1 VSTSYLARRLSSS
14 LFTIALIL
22 VINFILFRAMPG
34 SPERV
39 ILRGTPNV
47 TPAVLEA
54 ARERWGLNDPLYPIS
69 FQDGGVV
76 VTGDNQLFKFVGATL
91 RGDLGYSFVA
101 RGQTVLA
108 VLAQRI
114 WPTVILF
121 GLGEVLAIVLGL
133 ALGAYSGWRRGGP
146 VDVVGNGVSLL
157 LYSTPYF
164 LLGMAFLLIFAT
176 GLRWFPTFGMLTSGA
191 VYPDVWARLGDFLA
205 HITLPLATVGLG
217 LVGQYAIVMRSSI
230 VETLSDDYVM
240 TARGMGLSEG
250 RILRHHALP
259 NALLPTVS
267 LIAINLGYVV
277 AGAITVE
284 VVFNWPGL
292 GTLAVEALT
301 ARDYPV
307 LQGVFLLLSVS
318 VVLANLAADLVYGFL
333 DPRVRT

>member
-1 VSTSYLARRLSSS
+1 MSGQYLARRLATAA
-14 LFTIALIL
+14 FTILMIV
-22 VINFILFRAMPG
+22 VINFVLFRAMPG

-47 TPAVLEA
+47 TPAQLQAV
-54 ARERWGLNDPLYPIS
+54 RERWGLDKPVFP
-69 FQDGGVV
+69 D
-76 VTGDNQLFKFVGATL
+76 QLVAFVGSTVT
-91 RGDLGYSFVA
+91 GDLGYSFVA
-101 RGQTVLA
+101 RGQTVTD

-114 WPTVILF
+114 WPTILLF
-121 GLGEVLAIVLGL
+121 GLGEILAIVLGL

-146 VDVVGNGVSLL
+146 VDYVGNGVSLL

-164 LLGMAFLLIFAT
+164 LLGMALLLVFAT
-176 GLRWFPTFGMLTSGA
+176 GLRLFPTYGMMEAGRTYASVVDRLLDFGGHL
-191 VYPDVWARLGDFLA
+191 V
-205 HITLPLATVGLG
+205 LPLLTVGLG

-230 VETLSDDYVM
+230 IETLSEDYVT
-240 TARGMGLSEG
+240 TARAMGLREG

-259 NALLPTVS
+259 NAMLPTVT

-307 LQGVFLLLSVS
+307 LQGIFLLLSVA
-318 VVLANLAADLVYGFL
+318 VVVANLVADLIYGFL

>member
-1 VSTSYLARRLSSS
+1 MRSSYLLRRVATAS
-14 LFTIALIL
+14 LTIVLI
-22 VINFILFRAMPG
+22 VVVNFVLFRLMPG

-47 TPAVLEA
+47 TTAQLDA
-54 ARERWGLNDPLYPIS
+54 ARQRWGLDKPVFPDQ
-69 FQDGGVV
+69 FVA
-76 VTGDNQLFKFVGATL
+76 FVGATA

-101 RGQTVLA
+101 RGQTVGE
-108 VLAQRI
+108 VLGQRI

-121 GLGEVLAIVLGL
+121 GLGEILAIGLGL

-146 VDVVGNGVSLL
+146 VDYVGNGVSLI

-164 LLGMAFLLIFAT
+164 LLGMALLLIFAV
-176 GLRWFPTFGMLTSGA
+176 GLRWFPTFGMLTAGA
-191 VYPDVWARLGDFLA
+191 VYPGLLERLADFLA
-205 HITLPLATVGLG
+205 HLALPLATVGLG

-230 VETLSDDYVM
+230 IETLSEDYVT
-240 TARGMGLSEG
+240 TARAMGLKDG
-250 RILRHHALP
+250 RILTHHALP
-259 NALLPTVS
+259 NAMLPTVS
-267 LIAINLGYVV
+267 LVAINLGYVI

-292 GTLAVEALT
+292 GTLAVQALT

-318 VVLANLAADLVYGFL
+318 VVLANLAADLVYGIL

>member
-1 VSTSYLARRLSSS
+1 MRGGYLGRRVASA
-14 LFTIALIL
+14 FVTIVLIG

-47 TPAVLEA
+47 TTAQLEA
-54 ARERWGLNDPLYPIS
+54 ARERWGLNKPI
-69 FQDGGVV
+69 FPDQ
-76 VTGDNQLFKFVGATL
+76 FVAYVGSTL
-91 RGDLGYSFVA
+91 RGDLGFSFVA
-101 RGQTVLA
+101 RGQTVGE
-108 VLAQRI
+108 VLAQRV

-121 GLGEVLAIVLGL
+121 GLGELVAILLGL

-146 VDVVGNGVSLL
+146 VDYVGNTVSLV

-164 LLGMAFLLIFAT
+164 LLGMALLLIFAT
-176 GLRWFPTFGMLTSGA
+176 TLRWFPTFGMLTAGA
-191 VYPDVWARLGDFLA
+191 QYPGLWERLVDFVA
-205 HITLPLATVGLG
+205 HLTLPLATVALG

-230 VETLSDDYVM
+230 VETLSEDYVT
-240 TARGMGLSEG
+240 TARAMGLRDG

-259 NALLPTVS
+259 NAMLPTVS
-267 LIAINLGYVV
+267 LIAINLGYVI

-284 VVFNWPGL
+284 IVFNWPGL
-292 GTLAVEALT
+292 GTLAVEALS

-318 VVLANLAADLVYGFL
+318 VVLANLVADLVYGVL